1 MALTLTKAVSSQH
14 MLKYAYAATAGSLAI
29 TLTAAQLI
37 ADCSAGPLKD
47 LLQRANGG
55 ITTVT
60 WANLLNSKALSIY
73 LLPHGTSGGVFGD
86 TVALVNFQAAP
97 NVLAVNTN
105 AAAGVDGMI
114 EIRYYPSQV
123 R

>member
-14 MLKYAYAATAGSLAI
+14 SLKYAYNATSGSFAVLLAAAT
-29 TLTAAQLI
+29 LI

-47 LLQRANGG
+47 LLQRANAG

-73 LLPHGTSGGVFGD
+73 VLPQGTSGSVFGD
-86 TVALVNFQAAP
+86 ILALVNFQAAP
-97 NVLAVNTN
+97 NAIAVNTN
-105 AAAGVDGMI
+105 SAAGINGMI
-114 EIRYYPSQV
+114 EIRYHPSQV